1 MTNSLF
7 ARLGTLDTPVAAK
20 LPAVTFALL
29 LGVFMFYGVGF
40 APIGAV
46 HDAAH
51 DGRHSFA
58 FPCH

>member
-1 MTNSLF
+1 MTNTLF
-7 ARLGTLDTPVAAK
+7 ARSGTPDTPVAAK

-40 APIGAV
+40 APMAAV